1 MVAKLPQ
8 TTEALTYDDVL
19 LVPGLSEVNSRH
31 DVDLAHGRIL
41 RLGIPFI
48 SSNMDTVT
56 EENMAIAM
64 SNEGGMGIIHRFLT
78 PNRLDQIIKRCRT
91 NNVPVCV
98 SVGINQD
105 SNELLE
111 VALANQVILFCV
123 DVAHGHHTGVAER
136 IKQIKIYTKS
146 YGGATVIAGNVATR
160 EGALYLADAGAD
172 IIKVGVG
179 PGSHCTTRVV
189 TGHGMP
195 QLTAVSIV
203 HGALVDWWLNNGDI
217 KLPQIEVIA
226 DGGIRNSG
234 DIAKAFA
241 AGADYV
247 MLGRL
252 LAGCEETPVD
262 TIFHNGR
269 HSKVYRGMASFEA
282 QKSRGRSDKKIIS
295 EGVRSIIPLSGSVA
309 DVIGELRGG
318 LASACSYTGA
328 LNIAE
333 FKEKAKFIRV
343 THNSYIEGTP
353 HGRE

>member
-1 MVAKLPQ
+1 MAAKLPK

-19 LVPGLSEVNSRH
+19 LVPGLSEVSSRH
-31 DVDLAHGRIL
+31 DISLAHGN
-41 RLGIPFI
+41 LGLTLPFI

-78 PNRLDQIIKRCRT
+78 PERLEQIIKRCRT
-91 NNVPVCV
+91 NNIPVCV

-111 VALANQVILFCV
+111 VALANQVLLFCV
-123 DVAHGHHTGVAER
+123 DVAHGHHVGVAAR
-136 IKQIKIYTKS
+136 IKQIKTYSKS
-146 YGGATVIAGNVATR
+146 YGGANVIAGNVATPD
-160 EGALYLADAGAD
+160 GAVYLADAGAD

-195 QLTAVSIV
+195 QLTAISVV
-203 HGALVDWWLNNGDI
+203 YRALVNWWLNNGDI
-217 KLPQIEVIA
+217 KLPRIEIIA

-234 DIAKAFA
+234 DIAKALA

-252 LAGCEETPVD
+252 LAGCHETPLDVVFQD
-262 TIFHNGR
+262 GKR
-269 HSKVYRGMASFEA
+269 CKVYRGMASFEA

-309 DVIGELRGG
+309 DVIGKLKGG

-333 FKEKAKFIRV
+333 FKDKAKFIRV